1 MRIFED
7 WTGWDDVEAALAGR
21 VTPDDLAT
29 LRRAYD
35 DAVEAHG
42 DQRRPTGVPYVHH
55 LLEALQVLTEGAGV
69 HRIDP
74 MVATLLH
81 DVAEDTTRT
90 IAGIEAA
97 FGPVVAGLVDWVT
110 KPEPDAGESRRA
122 AKERYL
128 RRLAA
133 APPDAILVKL
143 ADRTSNVQ
151 TLDRLEPE
159 RRRRRYY
166 AETVELIL
174 PLTAGVPW
182 FETRFAEWR
191 EAHAHL
197 A

>member
-1 MRIFED
+1 VRIYD
-7 WTGWDDVEAALAGR
+7 RWRGWDDVAAALAGR
-21 VTPDDLAT
+21 VPPDELAT

-35 DAVEAHG
+35 YAVEAHG
-42 DQRRPTGVPYVHH
+42 DQTRPTGVPYVHH
-55 LLEALQVLTEGAGV
+55 LLEALEVLTEGAGV
-69 HRIDP
+69 LRTDL

-81 DVAEDTTRT
+81 DVAEDTPRT
-90 IAGIEAA
+90 IADIEAA
-97 FGPVVAGLVDWVT
+97 FGPTVAGLVDWVT
-110 KPEPDAGESRRA
+110 RPEPDAGESRRA

-128 RRLAA
+128 RRLAG

-151 TLDRLEPE
+151 TLDRLEPPA
-159 RRRRRYY
+159 RRRRYY

-197 A
+197 G